1 MNILILGDIMGPSGR
16 EALKNNLGKIIKEKN
31 ISFVIV
37 NGENAA
43 DDGRGITKEISEE
56 FFNLGVNVITSGNHI
71 WDKNGITDFILKEDR
86 LLRPANLAE
95 GSPGNGFGI
104 YLAKNKKFKIA
115 VINLMGN
122 VFMRKTEDVF
132 LSALHLQKKIKLKRD
147 ADFVVVDFHGE
158 ITSEK
163 MAMGHFFDGKATMVV
178 GTHTHVPTADSR
190 ILNNGTA
197 YQTDIGMCGDYDS
210 VIGMDKNNSI
220 MKFLK
225 NKEAKNHFPALGN
238 GTLSGLIVEADE
250 KTGLAKNIE
259 RFVEG
264 GVFKD

>member
-1 MNILILGDIMGPSGR
+1 MGPSGR